1 MSHTPS
7 TPSLHPSIPLSLLT
21 FSLFIFFPLIHSLL
35 SVLAP
40 PAPIPPLPII
50 SSSVL
55 LALGLLHIASLV
67 SPQISPFFAHD
78 NRQEGSERCSQ
89 FQSLLLLSSLCFSP

>member
-35 SVLAP
+35 SVP
-40 PAPIPPLPII
+40 PPLPII

-89 FQSLLLLSSLCFSP
+89 FQSLLLFSVLCFSP